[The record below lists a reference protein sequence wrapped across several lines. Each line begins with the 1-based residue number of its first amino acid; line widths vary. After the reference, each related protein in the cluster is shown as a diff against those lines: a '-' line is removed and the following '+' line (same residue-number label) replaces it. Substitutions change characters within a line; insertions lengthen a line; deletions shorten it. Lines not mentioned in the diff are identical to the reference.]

1 MKGQPVSQQSNKN
14 MTDRPTQHHGPE
26 ALHDGLGTIRSKVIK
41 FTLRPRP
48 VCPLTRPANSRL
60 KALQPTPDVNGS
72 VRSRP
77 KTSQPVPRPNVVLVR
92 TKPISYWTVDF

>member
-1 MKGQPVSQQSNKN
+1 MKGQPASQQSNKN

-26 ALHDGLGTIRSKVIK
+26 ALHDGLRTIRPVIK

-48 VCPLTRPANSRL
+48 VRLLTRPANSRL
-60 KALQPTPDVNGS
+60 KDLQPTPEVNGS

-77 KTSQPVPRPNVVLVR
+77 KTSQPVPRHNVVLVR
-92 TKPISYWTVDF
+92 TKPISYWTR